1 MKKIIKLTTEQESSI
16 PEFRQKWIALGE
28 STARSDP
35 SEMIDAVN
43 DLYDSIGQKR
53 VPVFVMDS
61 PLGCIVAANLFKA
74 GIGANIRDNIR
85 DNIDDNIGDNIEE
98 NIWDNIGD
106 NIQENNQE
114 KIGVN
119 IRDNIGDNIR
129 ESIWAKISGAIV
141 NNIWDNIGDN
151 IHDNIHDN
159 IQVNIQEN
167 IWNNIRNNIEE
178 NIQVNIWD
186 NIDDNIQG
194 SIWDNIGDNI
204 RGNIV
209 TDIQDN
215 LVTNIGTNL
224 WANVSDGI
232 RDNIVKNI
240 AGDIEENIKENIKEN
255 IQHDIRELSL
265 AYENATLWGN
275 HDIGWIAYASFFETI
290 GHRYPAALEIKL
302 KAQRRYH
309 ETCGWL
315 YCFDGMAFVS
325 QRPSV
330 VKLDD
335 NARLH
340 CETGTSIK
348 YADGYGF
355 CAWHGTRIPDG
366 WVDGKKS
373 LDVKTAITW
382 ANIEQRRAA
391 IEILGWAKILK
402 ELDAKVIDADSDPL
416 IGTLVE
422 VKLPNLRNPARFLRV
437 KCGTG
442 REFAIGVPRE
452 IKTAIQGQAWMNGLS
467 LSEFTCPEVRT

>member
-1 MKKIIKLTTEQESSI
+1 
-16 PEFRQKWIALGE
+16 
-28 STARSDP
+28 
-35 SEMIDAVN
+35 
-43 DLYDSIGQKR
+43 
-53 VPVFVMDS
+53 
-61 PLGCIVAANLFKA
+61 
-74 GIGANIRDNIR
+74 
-85 DNIDDNIGDNIEE
+85 
-98 NIWDNIGD
+98 
-106 NIQENNQE
+106 
-114 KIGVN
+114 
-119 IRDNIGDNIR
+119 
-129 ESIWAKISGAIV
+129 
-141 NNIWDNIGDN
+141 
-151 IHDNIHDN
+151 
-159 IQVNIQEN
+159 
-167 IWNNIRNNIEE
+167 
-178 NIQVNIWD
+178 
-186 NIDDNIQG
+186 
-194 SIWDNIGDNI
+194 
-204 RGNIV
+204 
-209 TDIQDN
+209 
-215 LVTNIGTNL
+215 
-224 WANVSDGI
+224 
-232 RDNIVKNI
+232 
-240 AGDIEENIKENIKEN
+240 
-255 IQHDIRELSL
+255 L

-340 CETGTSIK
+340 CETGTAIK